1 MAPVLYVLAYILDN
15 KKFHKIFNKINMNSI
30 MNERDF

>member
-1 MAPVLYVLAYILDN
+1 MASVLYLLAYIFDN
-15 KKFHKIFNKINMNSI
+15 KKFDKIFNKINMNSI